1 VTDFDEA
8 ALAIVR
14 RAYARQMLAVAGV
27 EDAALEAAFAT
38 VRRERFI
45 GPPPWQIT

>member
-8 ALAIVR
+8 ALAIAR

-27 EDAALEAAFAT
+27 EDTALEEAS
-38 VRRERFI
+38 RRWRASASS
-45 GPPPWQIT
+45 GRRPVSL